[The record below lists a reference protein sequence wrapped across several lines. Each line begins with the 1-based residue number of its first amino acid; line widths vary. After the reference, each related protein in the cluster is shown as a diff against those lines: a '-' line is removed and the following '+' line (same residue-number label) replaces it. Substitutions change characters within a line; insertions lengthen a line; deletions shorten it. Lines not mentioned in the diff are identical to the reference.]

1 MGKYKTLYE
10 TNKDF
15 KEYVD
20 RFAKSKKKSVDIV
33 LEWLITHEVGD
44 FYIKEENKGV

>member
-1 MGKYKTLYE
+1 MEKLYE

-20 RFAKSKKKSVDIV
+20 KCALNTGRSVKEVFELALTREVAKQYAMV
-33 LEWLITHEVGD
+33 
-44 FYIKEENKGV
+44 

>member
-1 MGKYKTLYE
+1 METLYE

-20 RFAKSKKKSVDIV
+20 KCALNTGRSVKEVFDLALTREVAKQYAMV
-33 LEWLITHEVGD
+33 
-44 FYIKEENKGV
+44 